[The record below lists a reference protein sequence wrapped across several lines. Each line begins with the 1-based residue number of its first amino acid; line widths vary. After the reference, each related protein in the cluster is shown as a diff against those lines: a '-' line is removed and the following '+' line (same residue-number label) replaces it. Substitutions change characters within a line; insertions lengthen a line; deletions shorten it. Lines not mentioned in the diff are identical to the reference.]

1 MHINKECQDVVLG
14 AILGDGYLSPRGVL
28 QVEHAIKDHQ
38 YLLWKYKKMNEIVSG
53 PISRVTRLDKRNNKK
68 TFSSRFYT
76 KSVFSEYR
84 ALFYPIYSNG
94 KKIVLD
100 NIDQL
105 FNSSLALA
113 TLFMDDGGKGGN
125 TSKGMVFNF
134 SGYLE
139 SDQEKLRK
147 WLYLNFNL
155 DTRFHKTGKYQ
166 QLYIPTSENQK
177 FLDIIYPYVI
187 PSMRYRL
194 AITP

>member
-14 AILGDGYLSPRGVL
+14 TILGDGYLYPKGVL
-28 QVEHAIKDHQ
+28 QVEHASKDHQ
-38 YLLWKYKKMNEIVSG
+38 YVLWKHEKMSEIVSG
-53 PISRVTRLDKRNNKK
+53 PISLVTRLDKRNNKK

-76 KSVFSEYR
+76 KSVLSEYR
-84 ALFYPIYSNG
+84 ALFYSNN
-94 KKIVLD
+94 KKIVPD

-105 FNSSLALA
+105 LNSPLALA

-147 WLYLNFNL
+147 CLCLNFNL
-155 DTRFHKTGKYQ
+155 DTHFHKTGRYQ
-166 QLYIPTSENQK
+166 QLYIPTSENQT
-177 FLDIIYPYVI
+177 FLYIISPYVI

>member
-1 MHINKECQDVVLG
+1 MNKECQDVVLG
-14 AILGDGYLSPRGVL
+14 TILGDGYLSPRGVL
-28 QVEHAIKDHQ
+28 QVEHSSKDHQ
-38 YLLWKYKKMNEIVSG
+38 YVLWKHERMSEIGSG
-53 PISRVTRLDKRNNKK
+53 PISKVTRLDKRNSKK

-76 KSVFSEYR
+76 KSVLSEYR
-84 ALFYPIYSNG
+84 ALFYPNN
-94 KKIVLD
+94 KKIVPN

-105 FNSSLALA
+105 LNSPLAFP

-134 SGYLE
+134 SGYLF

-147 WLYLNFNL
+147 CLYLNFNL
-155 DTRFHKTGKYQ
+155 DTRFHKTVRYQ
-166 QLYIPTSENQK
+166 QLYIPTSENQT
-177 FLDIIYPYVI
+177 FLDIISPYVI